1 MELSLSSIDQSLALL
16 AALTKDQP
24 PLHFI
29 VCGGSS
35 LLALGMVQ
43 RQTTRDVDVLAL
55 LEDGQALTA
64 KPLPAYLIAAAN
76 RVQKEMGLMDDWFN
90 TGPSDDSFFRF
101 GLPEG
106 LVSRLTPREYGPSLT
121 ISYLGR
127 FDQIHLKLYA
137 AADQGPGPS
146 RHSADLHDLDPS
158 AEELT
163 QAAQW
168 CRLHDD
174 SEGFRFLLQATLT
187 ELGHDDLPF
196 SA

>member
-1 MELSLSSIDQSLALL
+1 MELDSTSIDQSLALL

-55 LEDGQALTA
+55 LDEGQALTA
-64 KPLPAYLIAAAN
+64 KPLPAYLTAAAS

-90 TGPSDDSFFRF
+90 TGPSDESFFRF

-106 LVSRLTPREYGPSLT
+106 LVDRLTPREYGPSLT

-127 FDQIHLKLYA
+127 LDQIHLKLYA
-137 AADQGPGPS
+137 AADQGPAPS
-146 RHSADLHDLDPS
+146 RHSADLRDLAPS

-163 QAAQW
+163 LAARW

-174 SEGFRFLLQATLT
+174 SAGFRQLLQATLI
-187 ELGHDDLPF
+187 ELGHDDLPLT
-196 SA
+196 A